1 MIFYLNRGL
10 ILEQEFA
17 KALKK
22 YFASMGVADLYKN
35 YSVSVTNEH
44 PFARLLLQQAAGSS
58 ANTEGLFPS
67 IVVTTEMDTKPGKLV
82 ELTDCQSISLEL
94 ADLDLLIGAGYMV
107 SAKVVDNLKKVI
119 AGRDHLYGICNTI
132 RRSDHI
138 SIEIWADNIQLKNEL
153 YEMTRLFVAAGMRT
167 SMDGLYQTHGLTV
180 FDESIKGQRSN
191 NYNLDFG
198 VKLSG
203 AQISFDGDYF
213 IEQSIIDTEIVE
225 ISNDIITEVT
235 NHVKG
240 ID

>member
-10 ILEQEFA
+10 ILEQKFV

-22 YFASMGVADLYKN
+22 YYDSMGIADLYKN
-35 YSVSVTNEH
+35 YSVNITNEH
-44 PFARLLLQQAAGSS
+44 PFARLLLQQASGS
-58 ANTEGLFPS
+58 ALNTEGLFPA
-67 IVVTTEMDTKPGKLV
+67 IIVTTEVDTKPSKLI
-82 ELTDCQSISLEL
+82 ELTECQSISL
-94 ADLDLLIGAGYMV
+94 DVSDFDLLIGAGYMV
-107 SAKVVDNLKKVI
+107 SAQVVENLKKAI
-119 AGRDHLYGICNTI
+119 SGRDFLYGICNTV
-132 RRSDHI
+132 RRSDRI

-153 YEMTRLFVAAGMRT
+153 YEMTRLFVATGMRAA
-167 SMDGLYQTHGLTV
+167 MDDLYQANGLTV